1 MPKKLIL
8 VIGAP
13 GAGKSTDSKMIA
25 EKHKEDITTISVGA
39 LLKEE
44 IKRGSGVG
52 HISEKYVAAGDLV
65 PGQIVMYELFGL
77 IRDAPKN
84 IVLVDGFPRG
94 INQMKEM
101 GDELFMSKNI
111 ELVSV
116 IEIRISETTA
126 RKRVLRDNPSK
137 EEEALFEHKM
147 EVYSELIGEIESYY
161 EKENLLTI
169 IDGEQDAEAV
179 ASEIDEFLKT
189 KISLFA

>member
-8 VIGAP
+8 IIGAP
-13 GAGKSTDSKMIA
+13 GSGKSTDSEIIA
-25 EKHKEDITTISVGA
+25 KKHKEDITAISVGA
-39 LLKEE
+39 LLKKE
-44 IKRGSGVG
+44 IQRGSGVG

-116 IEIRISETTA
+116 IEIRVNETTA

-137 EEEALFEHKM
+137 EEETLFEHKM
-147 EVYSELIGEIESYY
+147 EVYNELIGEIENYY
-161 EKENLLTI
+161 KKDNLLTI
-169 IDGEQDAEAV
+169 IDGEQDAQTV

>member
-8 VIGAP
+8 IIGAP
-13 GAGKSTDSKMIA
+13 GSGKSTDSKILA
-25 EKHKEDITTISVGA
+25 EKYKEDITTISVGE

-52 HISEKYVAAGDLV
+52 HISEKYVVAGDLV
-65 PGQIVMYELFGL
+65 PGQVVMYVIFGL
-77 IRDAPKN
+77 IGEAPKN
-84 IVLVDGFPRG
+84 IVLIDGFPRG

-101 GDELFMSKNI
+101 GDELFMSKSI

-116 IEIRISETTA
+116 IEIRVSESTA
-126 RKRVLRDNPSK
+126 RKRVLGDNPSK

-147 EVYSELIGEIESYY
+147 EIYNELIGEIESFY
-161 EKENLLTI
+161 KKDNLLTV
-169 IDGEQDAEAV
+169 IDGEQSAEAV

>member
-13 GAGKSTDSKMIA
+13 GSGKSTDSKIIA
-25 EKHKEDITTISVGA
+25 EKHKDDITAISVGA

-52 HISEKYVAAGDLV
+52 HISEKYVVAGDLV

-84 IVLVDGFPRG
+84 IVLIDGFPRG

-116 IEIRISETTA
+116 IKIRVSETTA
-126 RKRVLRDNPSK
+126 RKRVLGDNPSK
-137 EEEALFEHKM
+137 EEKALFKHKM
-147 EVYSELIGEIESYY
+147 EVYFKLIGEIEGYY
-161 EKENLLTI
+161 KKDNLLTI
-169 IDGEQDAEAV
+169 IDGEQDAQTV
-179 ASEIDEFLKT
+179 AAEIDEFLKT